1 MLNILN
7 SQKLIQLIQENPE
20 LEVLPLVSPYCIPE
34 EGKNYWVSNL
44 GVEEIY
50 VNKEKEKIYIKSID
64 MEELI
69 DEKFAILVENL
80 SVIEFLEVR
89 EYWEEEAEKQVNNL
103 PWKKVILVYIEERT
117 DKI

>member
-20 LEVLPLVSPYCIPE
+20 LEVLPLVSPYCVPE
-34 EGKNYWVSNL
+34 EGKHYWVSNW
-44 GVEEIY
+44 GYSSIEEIY
-50 VNKEKEKIYIKSID
+50 VNREKEKIYVKSID

-69 DEKFAILVENL
+69 NEKFAILVENL
-80 SVIEFLEVR
+80 SAIEFLEIS

-103 PWKKVILVYIEERT
+103 PWKKVILVYIEE
-117 DKI
+117 IN